1 MDKDNQIEGLF
12 ERLKNIE
19 SKIEDENK
27 KKSEPIKKQ
36 LESIKNENQP
46 TNLKQI
52 NLNEISK
59 P

>member
-1 MDKDNQIEGLF
+1 MDKDNQTEGLF

-27 KKSEPIKKQ
+27 KQSEPIKKQ
-36 LESIKNENQP
+36 LESIKNEKQP
-46 TNLKQI
+46 TKLKQI